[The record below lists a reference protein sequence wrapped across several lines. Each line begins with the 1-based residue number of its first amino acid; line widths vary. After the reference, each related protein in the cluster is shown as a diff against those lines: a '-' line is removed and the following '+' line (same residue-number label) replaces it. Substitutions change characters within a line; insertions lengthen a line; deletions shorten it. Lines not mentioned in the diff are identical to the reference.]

1 MIGTYWIKNCLL
13 TRKAEYSFLLYSM
26 ISESLYST
34 MILLYLFISLYNSIY
49 YYDM

>member
-26 ISESLYST
+26 ISESYST